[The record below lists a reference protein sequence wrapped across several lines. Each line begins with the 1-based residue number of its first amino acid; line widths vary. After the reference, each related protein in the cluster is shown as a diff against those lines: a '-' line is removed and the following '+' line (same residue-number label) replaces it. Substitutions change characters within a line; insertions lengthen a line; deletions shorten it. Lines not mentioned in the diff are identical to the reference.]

1 MVFVIWYCA
10 SLRKRSC
17 NQLFCTENQQTSYCA
32 PPACWGY
39 PLPCLFSPSK
49 RIFHSAVLLK
59 WSEPFWFLLRSHLLT
74 FCSLWGRKLWCS
86 PMGVTFVSSDT
97 FFFSSWLSLIYY
109 LVWYMKVI
117 WNSELSGWRMD
128 ALHRFIPVSLLYVLL
143 EGAEGFTCPS
153 LSLCKLDIL
162 IWVCHCFCGHWG
174 EGGWGDSSSGNA
186 STIWL

>member
-10 SLRKRSC
+10 SLRKRSW
-17 NQLFCTENQQTSYCA
+17 NQLFCTEKQQTSYCA

-39 PLPCLFSPSK
+39 PLPCLFSLSK

-97 FFFSSWLSLIYY
+97 FFFFFQLTKS
-109 LVWYMKVI
+109 
-117 WNSELSGWRMD
+117 
-128 ALHRFIPVSLLYVLL
+128 
-143 EGAEGFTCPS
+143 
-153 LSLCKLDIL
+153 DIL
-162 IWVCHCFCGHWG
+162 YSLVYESNLKLWAEWLENGCFASIHSSESSVCITGRSRGIHL
-174 EGGWGDSSSGNA
+174 S
-186 STIWL
+186 

>member
-10 SLRKRSC
+10 SLRKRSW
-17 NQLFCTENQQTSYCA
+17 NQLFCTEKQQTSYCA

-39 PLPCLFSPSK
+39 PLPCLFSLSK

-97 FFFSSWLSLIYY
+97 FFFFFSFSLRIMPWNCSKLKVNLSIERPC
-109 LVWYMKVI
+109 
-117 WNSELSGWRMD
+117 SQQAGS
-128 ALHRFIPVSLLYVLL
+128 FCFF
-143 EGAEGFTCPS
+143 EGA
-153 LSLCKLDIL
+153 LSTLCVTEQLSAQVPCSRVGCRVRLCAWSRAQHLGLGLVRDGL
-162 IWVCHCFCGHWG
+162 NSCSYAFRR
-174 EGGWGDSSSGNA
+174 
-186 STIWL
+186 